1 VQNLAGPLRVGV
13 DYQARTRVLKLSE
26 SPKTE
31 NVWYEVIFTEA
42 GRDIARVLYFLR
54 VLKGSSPLWAQG

>member
-1 VQNLAGPLRVGV
+1 VGV